1 MSKYTVNTYADYK
14 GFWRAEIRFN
24 NTKSYS
30 DSRSGFNLYSA
41 ISYARRL
48 ARKAIIDEITA
59 REQRTHESYEQ
70 ARARVSDS
78 LPRLHVIRQNIDSL
92 NRWHGITLGE

>member
-1 MSKYTVNTYADYK
+1 MSKYTVNTYANSQ
-14 GFWRAEIRFN
+14 GHWRAEVRFN

-30 DSRSGFNLYSA
+30 DTRPGFNLHSA

-48 ARKAIIDEITA
+48 ARKAIVEEITA
-59 REQRTHESYEQ
+59 REQRTYETYEQ
-70 ARARVSDS
+70 ARVRVSHS

>member
-1 MSKYTVNTYADYK
+1 MSKYTVHTYADPM
-14 GFWRAEIRFN
+14 GLWRAEIRFN

-30 DSRSGFNLYSA
+30 DTRPGFNLYSA
-41 ISYARRL
+41 ISYARKL
-48 ARKAIIDEITA
+48 ARKAIIDEITE
-59 REQRTHESYEQ
+59 REQRTYETYEQ
-70 ARARVSDS
+70 ARARVSNS